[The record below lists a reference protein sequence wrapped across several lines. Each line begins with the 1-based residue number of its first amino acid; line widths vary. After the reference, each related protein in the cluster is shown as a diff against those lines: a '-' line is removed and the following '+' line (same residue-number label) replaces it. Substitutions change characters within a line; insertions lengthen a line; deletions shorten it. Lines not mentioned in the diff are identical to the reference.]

1 MWYLVWYGAVALAL
15 TLSVGLFLTA
25 KTEIERVRRRAD
37 NDREAW
43 KAALETQQAQLETL
57 RTELRDLTGQQRSV
71 QPPSM
76 PVALNVSKRNHA
88 LRMGRSGQTAGQI
101 AESLGIPQD
110 EVKLLLKVH
119 QIVLESV

>member
-1 MWYLVWYGAVALAL
+1 MALAL

-25 KTEIERVRRRAD
+25 KAEIERLRRRAD
-37 NDREAW
+37 SDRAAW
-43 KAALETQQAQLETL
+43 KAALETQQEQLETL
-57 RTELRDLTGQQRSV
+57 RTEIGELAGQHRST
-71 QPPSM
+71 QPPAM

-110 EVKLLLKVH
+110 EVRLLLKVH